1 MSKPVRNAI
10 RKAKLEKEYKLHAI
24 GEVVVKQ
31 RETHECRMR
40 ANRCK
45 IISNK
50 RSLDLDTLNTDAAG
64 DTWDA
69 GTEQNAASSKVFCFY
84 DVIPD
89 SSGDAKPSNKASPDV
104 VMVWLQFKKSFQQ
117 W

>member
-1 MSKPVRNAI
+1 MSKPVRDAI
-10 RKAKLEKEYKLHAI
+10 RKAKLEREYKLHAV

-50 RSLDLDTLNTDAAG
+50 RSLDLDTLNTDAAS
-64 DTWDA
+64 DA
-69 GTEQNAASSKVFCFY
+69 HLLNVGTEENAASRKVFCFY

-89 SSGDAKPSNKASPDV
+89 SIGGGDAKPSSKECPDV
-104 VMVWLQFKKSFQQ
+104 TTV
-117 W
+117 